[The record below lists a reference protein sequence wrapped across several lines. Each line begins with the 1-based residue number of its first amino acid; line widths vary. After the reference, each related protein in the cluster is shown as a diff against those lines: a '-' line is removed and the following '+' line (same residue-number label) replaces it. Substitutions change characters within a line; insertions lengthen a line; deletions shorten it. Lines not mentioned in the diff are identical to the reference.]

1 MSSDDLLRSFV
12 EQHKGEAHQVASL
25 VTKSESDLYALLAS
39 RVSTPAAGIGDPDDR
54 FRTESDPDDLERG
67 AAVELGKRIFFR
79 CSQAAHDF
87 CCSPGDQD
95 RKLRDEMLSAIFS
108 KEGGGIALLAGALVT
123 AFGLSPAV
131 AAVVAALLVKI
142 IVAPT
147 IAEVCSA
154 WGNALKAKP

>member
-12 EQHKGEAHQVASL
+12 DQHKGEARQVASL
-25 VTKSESDLYALLAS
+25 VDKSENDLYALLAS
-39 RVSTPAAGIGDPDDR
+39 RVSTPGAGMGAADDR
-54 FRTESDPDDLERG
+54 FRTQFDPDDLERG
-67 AAVELGKRIFFR
+67 PAIDLGKRIFFR
-79 CSQAAHDF
+79 CSQAAHEF

-95 RKLRDEMLSAIFS
+95 RKLRDQMLNAIFS
-108 KEGGGIALLAGALVT
+108 KEGGGIALLAGGLVT

-147 IAEVCSA
+147 IKEVCSA
-154 WGNALKAKP
+154 WGEALKDKP